1 MVFDQVEQIMGE
13 VASTNAS
20 QEGMKEFF
28 WHLQNIYYD
37 PLFMISF
44 ARGRVPL
51 KSKILMRKYYGE
63 GEFVGEL
70 ETMSKSQQEKIYVI
84 KTQ

>member
-1 MVFDQVEQIMGE
+1 M
-13 VASTNAS
+13 
-20 QEGMKEFF
+20 
-28 WHLQNIYYD
+28 QNIHLN

-70 ETMSKSQQEKIYVI
+70 ATNSEEQQEKIYVI

>member
-1 MVFDQVEQIMGE
+1 MNG
-13 VASTNAS
+13 
-20 QEGMKEFF
+20 FF
-28 WHLQNIYYD
+28 WHLQNIERDD

-63 GEFVGEL
+63 REFVGEL
-70 ETMSKSQQEKIYVI
+70 ATNSQ
-84 KTQ
+84 

>member
-1 MVFDQVEQIMGE
+1 MRG

-20 QEGMKEFF
+20 QEGMKKFF
-28 WHLQNIYYD
+28 WGLQDIYYY

-44 ARGRVPL
+44 ARVRVPL

-70 ETMSKSQQEKIYVI
+70 ATNSQ
-84 KTQ
+84 